1 MRPFAFQQLEF
12 GFRIGPDDGRF
23 LVRSETD
30 GPPEHVLVLTTLG
43 APQRRRMRE
52 RRGKTV
58 ETADPEPVPTTRAT
72 VVAPEPF
79 GSSEEAAEWLKALR
93 GDDDLAEVELDS
105 ALAVLARAVRAY
117 RVARADPSVRDLSL
131 AQALVARIG
140 YGDGQAVVDGR
151 YSEAWELPRE
161 RRRTKRSMEAPG
173 ERFAALIGGREAIL
187 PCEELVLRARSDLDA
202 DRLREGAL
210 QARIAL
216 ESLLAELGEELA
228 PARRTALEDDRAA
241 IGEAAN
247 AALRGDLPATLAE
260 TAAASV
266 NRMEAALAARRLE
279 ITG

>member
-12 GFRIGPDDGRF
+12 GFRIGPGDGRF
-23 LVRSETD
+23 LVRREAD

-52 RRGKTV
+52 RRGRTL

-79 GSSEEAAEWLKALR
+79 ESDEAAAEWLKAVR
-93 GDDDLAEVELDS
+93 ADDDRAEAELDS

-131 AQALVARIG
+131 DQALVTRIG

-151 YSEAWELPRE
+151 YSDAWELPRE
-161 RRRTKRSMEAPG
+161 RRRTKRSMEAP
-173 ERFAALIGGREAIL
+173 EELFAALIGGRATLL
-187 PCEELVLRARSDLDA
+187 PCEELVLRAGADLAA
-202 DRLREGAL
+202 DRPREGAL

-216 ESLLAELGEELA
+216 ESLLAELGDELA
-228 PARRTALEDDRAA
+228 PARRTALEEDRAV

-266 NRMEAALAARRLE
+266 RRMEAALAARRLHR
-279 ITG
+279 